1 MNRDFPMPKLRVL
14 VVDDEPIVGKR
25 LVQALSKMGCE
36 VETLDNPR
44 AALHRIEEQEFDV
57 IISDILMGDIDGLQ
71 ILDRVRQRFPRCK
84 VILITGYAM
93 MAMARS
99 AMERGAFDFIA
110 KPFKPD
116 DLRSVVTRA
125 ATELGIALDSG
136 VGTAPAEVSHE

>member
-1 MNRDFPMPKLRVL
+1 MPKLRVL

-36 VETLDNPR
+36 VEALDD
-44 AALHRIEEQEFDV
+44 AHTALRRIEEQEFDV

-71 ILDRVRQRFPRCK
+71 ILDRAHQRFPRSK

-99 AMERGAFDFIA
+99 AMERGAFDFLA

-125 ATELGIALDSG
+125 AAELGTALDAT
-136 VGTAPAEVSHE
+136 VGKAHAEFSHE

>member
-1 MNRDFPMPKLRVL
+1 MPKLRVL

-36 VETLDNPR
+36 VEALEDPH
-44 AALHRIEEQEFDV
+44 AAFRRIEEQEFDV
-57 IISDILMGDIDGLQ
+57 VISDILMGEIDGLQ
-71 ILDRVRQRFPRCK
+71 ILDRVRQRFPRSK

-125 ATELGIALDSG
+125 AAELGIALDHG
-136 VGTAPAEVSHE
+136 VGAHAEVSHE

>member
-1 MNRDFPMPKLRVL
+1 MPKLRVL

-36 VETLDNPR
+36 VEALDDAH
-44 AALHRIEEQEFDV
+44 AALRRIDEQEFDV
-57 IISDILMGDIDGLQ
+57 IISDILLGEIDGLQ
-71 ILDRVRQRFPRCK
+71 ILDRVRQRFPRSK

-125 ATELGIALDSG
+125 AAELGIALNSG
-136 VGTAPAEVSHE
+136 VGTAHAEVSHE